1 MAKQKMQEEVKLQE
15 NIFVDS
21 ALKCLLM
28 IAQMIGIAAD
38 EKQIRRAHI
47 IGNEGMDLTTL
58 IRTAKEMGLKAHFTD
73 YSNKKGKASFPLP
86 AIGILK
92 NGCYIIILNRD
103 HENTIVFDPYKNHPV
118 SIAESVFLEQWSGKI
133 ILIAKQPSY
142 IEKEERKFGLAWFL
156 PIIMQYKKA
165 FGKILLLSLV
175 LQMFGLVSPLF
186 TQVIINKVLVH
197 HGISTLNIFIIGMII
212 LCIFE
217 AWINGLRSCMFNH
230 HVSKIDVTL
239 SARIFHHVMALPI
252 RFFEKYKV
260 GEIVSRIR
268 ELDTIRG
275 FIVGS
280 AFTAVLD
287 SAFSV
292 IYLAIMFT
300 YSGYLTGITLVALG
314 LYIILNLILTPLFRR
329 KLKEKFKLETANQ
342 TFMIEAITGIQ
353 TVKSLAVEKYFIQKW
368 DEMLSRYIKSVFVTA
383 NINNIGH
390 NTAALIQQLC
400 MIGILWVGINQVM
413 ESRLTVGE
421 LIAFQMYSSFVV
433 SPVLRLVDLWQ
444 NFQQTR
450 VSINQLDDIMSEK
463 SEPVF
468 DPNRTTL
475 STIRGEIVLD
485 RVTFRYREDTNE
497 ILSQINLKIEA
508 GVSIGI
514 VGRSGSGKS
523 TLTKIIQ
530 RLYVPE
536 TGRILIDGVDMAQVE
551 PAWLRRQVGVVL
563 QETYLF
569 NGSIKDN
576 IALAKLDASMEEIQ
590 KVAQIAGVDEFAN
603 EMPNGY
609 NTIVG
614 ERGAT
619 LSGGQKQRIAIA
631 RALLTDPRIL
641 IFDEATSALDN
652 ESENIIKANLGQM
665 AAGRTLIMIAHRLT
679 TIRDCDTI
687 IVMEQG
693 KIVEQGSHLEL
704 LAQRGSYYELYRLQ
718 EIESKNV
725 G

>member
-1 MAKQKMQEEVKLQE
+1 MSKQIMQEKEETQE
-15 NIFVDS
+15 SVFVDS

-28 IAQMIGIAAD
+28 ISQMIGVAAD

-58 IRTAKEMGLKAHFTD
+58 VRTAKEMGLKARFVD
-73 YSNKKGKASFPLP
+73 YSNKKAKASFPLP

-103 HENTIVFDPYKNHPV
+103 SENTIVFDPYRDHPV
-118 SIAESVFLEQWSGKI
+118 SISEEVFMEQWSGKT
-133 ILIAKQPSY
+133 ILIAKRSSFV
-142 IEKEERKFGLAWFL
+142 EKEERKFGLAWFI
-156 PIIMQYKKA
+156 PVIMQYKKA
-165 FGKILLLSLV
+165 FGKILLFSLV
-175 LQMFGLVSPLF
+175 LQIFGLVSPLF

-197 HGISTLNIFIIGMII
+197 HSLSTLNILVVGMVAI
-212 LCIFE
+212 CVFE
-217 AWINGLRSCMFNH
+217 AWITGLRSCMLNH
-230 HVSKIDVTL
+230 HISKVDVTL
-239 SARIFHHVMALPI
+239 SARIFRHVMALPI
-252 RFFEKYKV
+252 KFFEKYKV

-268 ELDTIRG
+268 ELDNIRG

-280 AFTAVLD
+280 AFTAILD

-292 IYLAIMFT
+292 IYLGIMIM
-300 YSGYLTGITLVALG
+300 YSGYLTMVTLVALG
-314 LYIILNLILTPLFRR
+314 FYIILNLILTPLFRR
-329 KLKEKFKLETANQ
+329 KLKEKTKLDIANQ

-353 TVKSLAVEKYFIQKW
+353 TVKSLAVEKYFIHKW

-383 NINNIGH
+383 NINNIG
-390 NTAALIQQLC
+390 NNAATLIQQLS
-400 MIGILWVGINQVM
+400 MIGILWVGVNQVM
-413 ESRLTVGE
+413 ENQLSVGE
-421 LIAFQMYSSFVV
+421 LIAFQMYSNSVV

-444 NFQQTR
+444 KFQQTR
-450 VSINQLDDIMSEK
+450 VSVNQLGDIMSEK

-468 DPNRTTL
+468 DPDRTSL

-508 GVSIGI
+508 NTSIGI

-523 TLTKIIQ
+523 TLAKIIQ

-569 NGSIKDN
+569 NGSIRDN
-576 IALAKLDASMEEIQ
+576 IALAKLNASMDEIE
-590 KVAQIAGVDEFAN
+590 KVSQIAGVDEFAN

-687 IVMEQG
+687 ILMEQG
-693 KIVEQGSHLEL
+693 KIIEQGTHSEL
-704 LAQRGSYYELYRLQ
+704 LGKKGSYYDLYMLQ
-718 EIESKNV
+718 E